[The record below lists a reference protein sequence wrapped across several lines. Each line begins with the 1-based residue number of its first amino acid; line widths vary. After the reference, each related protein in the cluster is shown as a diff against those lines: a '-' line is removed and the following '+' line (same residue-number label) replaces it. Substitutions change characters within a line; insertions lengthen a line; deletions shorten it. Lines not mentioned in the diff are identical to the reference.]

1 MTAGDLMRAVIPVFP
16 PSESDYVRGGFLMGE
31 QSPEHGPGPGPRPGE
46 LQCAPS
52 QFFMLFDTNNDGF
65 ISFPE

>member
-31 QSPEHGPGPGPRPGE
+31 QSPGDH